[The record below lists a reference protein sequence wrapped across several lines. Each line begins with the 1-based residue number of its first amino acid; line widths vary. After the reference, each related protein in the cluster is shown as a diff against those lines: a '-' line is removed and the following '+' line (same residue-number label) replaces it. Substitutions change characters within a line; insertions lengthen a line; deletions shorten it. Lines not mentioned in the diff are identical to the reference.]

1 MSKAVKQ
8 MNEEDKAIRVAV
20 ITCMPFVGFLSS
32 LRTLTRAQFEHCF
45 ESLPENLQ
53 LSSRHILKSTEE
65 GKKISCVDMYESRH
79 LLYLAYL
86 TYYPERKFSDITD
99 DVFRIILTREDKDR
113 LGRLEPFNSMCKIF
127 CDALGVPLAHLQMFP
142 AKPAKPV
149 PRGSYLAHPFVK
161 KAAGSVFSSL
171 ALLTTNLCSSVGPLV
186 LKHLAPHSLVVL
198 FPVLLLLTAYFVFTR
213 GFLGRAFVLTFMP
226 LVVEYASE
234 AFYFQ
239 LPKLAVVGVGLLLN
253 CVGHWLVE
261 QDKRALLKV
270 LALMAGVF
278 PELLLVNGQLDRVHF
293 EDVKK
298 DASPLLMRHALY
310 ANGNVLLL
318 GDVDGALCVGTYKD
332 KDYGVR
338 KVGHA
343 MDGVYLACDESNFMR
358 LHAQLCEVS
367 QHLAF
372 EAEGETQKTTI
383 KTSRLVH
390 MLGEVKGVF
399 DYFGMGAYYQEIEDS
414 LSVFLRV

>member
-1 MSKAVKQ
+1 MSKAVKHL
-8 MNEEDKAIRVAV
+8 NEEDKAIKVAV

-32 LRTLTRAQFEHCF
+32 LHTLTRAQFEHCF

-53 LSSRHILKSTEE
+53 VASRYILKSTE
-65 GKKISCVDMYESRH
+65 KAKRISCVDMYESRH

-86 TYYPERKFSDITD
+86 TYYPERKFSDITE
-99 DVFRIILTREDKDR
+99 DVFRTILTREDKDR

-161 KAAGSVFSSL
+161 KAVGSVFSSL

-186 LKHLAPHSLVVL
+186 LKHLAPHSLTIL
-198 FPVLLLLTAYFVFTR
+198 FPFLLLLAGYFVFTK

-234 AFYFQ
+234 AFFLQ

-278 PELLLVNGQLDRVHF
+278 PELLLVNGQLDRVQF
-293 EDVKK
+293 VDVKK
-298 DASPLLMRHALY
+298 DSSPLVMRHALY
-310 ANGNVLLL
+310 ANGDVLLL
-318 GDVDGALCVGTYKD
+318 GDVDGGSCVGTYKD

-338 KVGHA
+338 KPGYA
-343 MDGVYLACDESNFMR
+343 DDRIYLACDESDFMR

-372 EAEGETQKTTI
+372 EAEGETQKTAI
-383 KTSRLVH
+383 NTSRVVQ

-399 DYFGMGAYYQEIEDS
+399 EYFGMGGYYQEIEDS